1 MALVK
6 HNNNSISAVTSM
18 ASLSTGSMTLI
29 KEVTASSDA
38 SISFVNG
45 SSDVVLDSTYPIYKF
60 EIINCHPATN
70 AVKFELNFS
79 TDSGSNYNVTKT
91 TTVFDAY
98 HRENDTST
106 GLGYVASQDLAQS
119 TSNQNLTTE
128 VELGNADD
136 ASVSGHMFLY
146 NPSSTTFVK
155 HFMWVG
161 NHMSQYSPPWSVN
174 PYIAGYCNTTSAVDG
189 VRFSMSSGNIDAGTI
204 KLYGIKDS

>member
-38 SISFVNG
+38 SISFVDG

-60 EIINCHPATN
+60 EFFDIHPATDGGRLVFN
-70 AVKFELNFS
+70 MS

-91 TTVFDAY
+91 TSFFRAEHNEADTFTSLAY
-98 HRENDTST
+98 KTSD
-106 GLGYVASQDLAQS
+106 DLSQS
-119 TSNQNLTTE
+119 TSDQFLTAGTS
-128 VELGNADD
+128 NNNDD
-136 ASVSGHMFLY
+136 AVCGYLHLY

-155 HFMWVG
+155 HFVSRVHSTNSSSAPFSMDDF
-161 NHMSQYSPPWSVN
+161 
-174 PYIAGYCNTTSAVDG
+174 IAGYGNTTSAIDAVQ
-189 VRFSMSSGNIDAGTI
+189 FKFNSGNIDAGTI